1 MEEVMEDFK
10 NSLLELSTQLSTNT
24 IIIVGGVLHHQKE
37 RILKI
42 INNLLTPRVF
52 ISKLGDS
59 VGVYGAISPHKSKR
73 KAKFK
78 GTLISAVVFS
88 GNHHNHQ

>member
-1 MEEVMEDFK
+1 MEDFK

-24 IIIVGGVLHHQKE
+24 IIIAGGVLHHQKE

-59 VGVYGAISPHKSKR
+59 VGVYGAISLIRVKESK
-73 KAKFK
+73 
-78 GTLISAVVFS
+78 I
-88 GNHHNHQ
+88 